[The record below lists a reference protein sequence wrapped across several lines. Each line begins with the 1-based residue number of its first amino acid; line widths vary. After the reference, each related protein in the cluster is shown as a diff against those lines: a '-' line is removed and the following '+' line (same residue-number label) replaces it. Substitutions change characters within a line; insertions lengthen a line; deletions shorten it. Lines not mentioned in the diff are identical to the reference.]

1 MNGIT
6 KVPSRFTNVP
16 PNSTHAA
23 GGNDRRFWRRL
34 GRAGSIGLSLGAA
47 GDYRR

>member
-16 PNSTHAA
+16 PNSTQAA
-23 GGNDRRFWRRL
+23 GGATGGSGGGSVVRL
-34 GRAGSIGLSLGAA
+34 PSISA
-47 GDYRR
+47 

>member
-23 GGNDRRFWRRL
+23 GGSDRRFWRRL
-34 GRAGSIGLSLGAA
+34 GRAGSIALSVGMA
-47 GDYRR
+47 GDVD